1 MGEGSSSTDPAEQV
15 PARFTYR
22 TCVPFVHVHSGGQ
35 LIAYYLRAAN
45 APSGSLVCFAGRFLY
60 RLGGHVNI
68 SAAATTERAAERKIR
83 RLIREMAQ
91 VDVPA

>member
-1 MGEGSSSTDPAEQV
+1 MGEGRSSTDPAERI

-22 TCVPFVHVHSGGQ
+22 TCVPFVHVHSGDQ
-35 LIAYYLRAAN
+35 LIAYYQRTVN
-45 APSGSLVCFAGRFLY
+45 APIGTLVCLAGQFLY
-60 RLGGHVNI
+60 RLGGHVSI
-68 SAAATTERAAERKIR
+68 SAAAMTEDAAERKIR